1 MKVFRSFEE
10 FSGLSRHSALAIGN
24 FDGLHRGHQKILKFL
39 VRLARRQKLL
49 SCVLTFSPHPEK
61 IFGPDKVCM
70 IQTLEQ
76 RLEGIEKI
84 GVAATLVVPF
94 NRRFA
99 NLEARGFAEKI
110 LVRAA
115 AARTIVVGENF
126 RFGKKRQGDIVA
138 LRRFGDEFGFEVQTI
153 PQVKK
158 NRTIVS
164 SSLIR
169 DLLKRGAV
177 EEAIP
182 LLGRCYEIEGDVI
195 PGNGRGKILGF
206 PTANIQSPN
215 EIIPRGVFLTLI
227 GIEGR
232 PRPALTNIGIRP
244 TFSRKKLTIEAHLLN
259 FRKNIYGEPVR
270 VAFLKKLREER
281 AFAMPQDLSRQIQ
294 RDVEAAERYFQGRL
308 IFP

>member
-10 FSGLSRHSALAIGN
+10 FTSLSRHSALAIGN
-24 FDGLHRGHQKILKFL
+24 FDGLHLGHQKILKFL
-39 VRLARRQKLL
+39 VRLAKRQKLL

-61 IFGPDKVCM
+61 IFGPDKICM

-84 GVAATLVVPF
+84 GVEATLVVPF

-99 NLEARGFAEKI
+99 NLRARDFVEKI
-110 LVRAA
+110 LVHSAAVRAVILG
-115 AARTIVVGENF
+115 RNF
-126 RFGKKRQGDIVA
+126 RFGKKREGDIPA
-138 LRRFGDEFGFEVQTI
+138 LRRYGDAFGFEIHSI

-158 NRTIVS
+158 NRTTVS

-169 DLLKRGAV
+169 DLLERGSV
-177 EEAIP
+177 EQAGA
-182 LLGRCYEIEGDVI
+182 LLGRAYEIEGDVI
-195 PGNGRGKILGF
+195 PGDRRGKSLGF

-227 GIEGR
+227 GVQDKR
-232 PRPALTNIGIRP
+232 RPALTNVGLRP
-244 TFSRKKLTIEAHLLN
+244 TVGRNKLTIETYILN
-259 FRKNIYGEPVR
+259 FKRTIYGEPVKIE
-270 VAFLKKLREER
+270 FLKKLRDEQ
-281 AFAMPQDLSRQIQ
+281 AFPTLPDLARQIQ
-294 RDVEAAERYFQGRL
+294 KDVEAAGGYFQGRG